1 MTRRLL
7 LAPFALLATGCLLG
21 PDHER
26 PAVPVP
32 DTWREIQV
40 PEAQTLANTPWW
52 ELFGDSTLVALIDI
66 ALQENKDLKI
76 AIERVEEAR
85 ARYGFTKADLWPAVD
100 LAGAAGAIRAS
111 EASLVHIPEAG
122 EERDTE
128 TGIYGASLNVFWELD
143 FFGRIRRSS
152 QAQNALFLATQEA
165 RRAAV
170 LTLVSD
176 VARSYIEL
184 RDFDLRLEIARRTVA
199 SRREYVQLALDRYQG
214 GVSSELDPRQAEAEL
229 HRIEGVA
236 LDLERLVGQKEN
248 ELSVLLG
255 RNPGPVG
262 RGQAVGDQ
270 ALPSEVPAGLPSE
283 LLDRRPDIREAEMQL
298 AALTA
303 NIGAAKAM
311 LFPRISLTGSFGYAS
326 TDLETV
332 FEEPSRSWN
341 IIGNLVQPLF
351 NAGKNRRRVE
361 MTESQQRQAL
371 YAYERT
377 VLQAFRET
385 DDALLGYRIAGEQRR
400 TAAARVAADR
410 KVLELSEM
418 RYRGGVSDYLEV
430 LDAQRSLFQSELEE
444 SQLIGNHLV
453 ALVQLYKALGG
464 GWPQAP
470 EEAAAEQPEAE
481 PAPPPQE

>member
-1 MTRRLL
+1 M
-7 LAPFALLATGCLLG
+7 LG
-21 PDHER
+21 PDPER
-26 PAVPVP
+26 PVVPVP
-32 DTWREIQV
+32 AAWREIPV

-52 ELFGDSTLVALIDI
+52 ELFHDSTLVALIDI
-66 ALQENKDLKI
+66 ALEENRDLKI

-100 LAGAAGAIRAS
+100 LAGAAGRIRANPG
-111 EASLVHIPEAG
+111 SLVHTPEAEG
-122 EERDTE
+122 GGVTE
-128 TGIYGASLNVFWELD
+128 TAIYGVSLAVSWELD
-143 FFGRIRRSS
+143 LFGRIRRGS
-152 QAQNALFLATQEA
+152 QAEQALFLGTQEA
-165 RRAAV
+165 RRATV
-170 LTLVSD
+170 LALVAD
-176 VARSYIEL
+176 VARAYIEL

-199 SRREYVQLALDRYQG
+199 SRREYVQLAEDRYQG

-283 LLDRRPDIREAEMQL
+283 LLERRPDIREAEMEL
-298 AALTA
+298 AARTS

-311 LFPRISLTGSFGYAS
+311 LWPRIALTGSFGFAS

-332 FEEPSRSWN
+332 FDEPSRSWN
-341 IIGNLVQPLF
+341 IIGNLIQPLF

-385 DDALLGYRIAGEQRR
+385 DDALLGYRIAGERRR

-444 SQLIGNHLV
+444 SELIGTHLV
-453 ALVQLYKALGG
+453 SLVQLYKALGG

-470 EEAAAEQPEAE
+470 EEAPAEESGAE
-481 PAPPPQE
+481 PAAPPQE